1 MRDEMRR
8 KNAGQLRRGPSLDNA
23 RGSPCELSLEKG
35 ISTLRD
41 ADYDIPDLE
50 RRIGMGETTK

>member
-1 MRDEMRR
+1 MRR

-50 RRIGMGETTK
+50 RRIGMRETTK